1 MKKLLLGSALV
12 AALAS
17 SGLAAGSPEEAM
29 HLSRDGLG
37 QVLVFP
43 YYTVNGNVGAISGKQ
58 TLVSIINTTNRAK
71 AARLFFYEGRNSR
84 PVAQLTLYLTP
95 FDTWTAAVFPITDTG
110 PANITSFDRTCT
122 DPDLR
127 QSNTLPE
134 LANGSHYLPFSNASY
149 TGTQNDSGPDDLART
164 REGHMVL
171 IELGEIVAGGNGTL
185 AAITPDDTG
194 LPASCAQV
202 ANAWSPSGYWTNN
215 RVADLAPAGGGLS
228 GSAYPIAVLNGTMQ
242 LIEAD
247 AIANFTDRVL
257 NESPHDG
264 GPTLLPPS
272 DAGPIPSSAAV
283 DLILDGVP
291 TTLHYTG
298 PSSVDAVS
306 ALFMA
311 ESIYNDFV
319 TTEGLGGA
327 SEWVV
332 NFPTKRYYVTGS
344 GANLQAVEPF
354 TNAFPIEGDR
364 GTAPVGFGVEA
375 WTRDGLPL
383 DCIPPYSYSGCI
395 IGVPP
400 PSEPMQLNFVT
411 NVISINQNELGLP
424 RSVIFGATQS
434 FPIDFFDIFDGGTVP
449 EGGMAIRFADSRA
462 GIGPRLHPDDSGR
475 RLYGLPVQAF
485 WVASYTNRAVVPG
498 VLANYSDAVKHA
510 VRQTATQV
518 PVTAGTAADQ

>member
-1 MKKLLLGSALV
+1 MKKSLLGSALI

-17 SGLAAGSPEEAM
+17 SGLAAGTPERAM

-43 YYTVNGNVGAISGKQ
+43 YYTVNSSGFGAQQ
-58 TLVSIINTTNRAK
+58 TLVSIVNTTDRAK
-71 AARLFFYEGRNSR
+71 AARLFFYEGRNGR
-84 PVAQLTLYLTP
+84 PVATVTLYLMP
-95 FDTWTAAVFPITDTG
+95 FDTWTAAVFPLSDTG
-110 PANITSFDRTCT
+110 PANITTFDLSCT

-134 LANGSHYLPFSNASY
+134 LANGNHYLPFSNASY

-164 REGHMVL
+164 REGHLVL
-171 IELGEIVAGGNGTL
+171 IELGEIVAGGNETL
-185 AAITPDDTG
+185 AAITPDETG
-194 LPASCAQV
+194 APAACVQV
-202 ANAWSPSGYWTNN
+202 ANAWSPNGYWTNN
-215 RVADLAPAGGGLS
+215 RIADLEPPGGGLS
-228 GSAYPIAVLNGTMQ
+228 GSAYPINALNGTMQ

-247 AIANFTDRVL
+247 AIANFYDRVL
-257 NESPHDG
+257 NESPALG
-264 GPTLLPPS
+264 GPTLSTPT
-272 DAGPIPSSAAV
+272 DAGPIPSAASV
-283 DLILDGVP
+283 ELIMDGVP
-291 TTLHYTG
+291 TTLNYVG
-298 PSSVDAVS
+298 IFPVDAVS

-319 TTEGLGGA
+319 ATESLGGA

-332 NFPTKRYYVTGS
+332 TFPTKRYYVTGS
-344 GANLQAVEPF
+344 ETGIQAVEPF

-411 NVISINQNELGLP
+411 NVISINQNERGLP
-424 RSVIFGATQS
+424 QSAILGATQS

-449 EGGMAIRFADSRA
+449 EGGMTIRFADSSA
-462 GIGPRLHPDDSGR
+462 GTGPRLLPDQSGR
-475 RLYGLPVQAF
+475 RLYGMPVQAF
-485 WVASYTNRAVVPG
+485 WVASYTNTAVVPG
-498 VLANYSDAVKHA
+498 VLANYSEAVKHA
-510 VRQTATQV
+510 VRQTAT
-518 PVTAGTAADQ
+518 PGTAQPAAVSAK